1 MSTLNPTELI
11 AAIAGAEITVV
22 DFARQGDVIV
32 IPERMLSII
41 AEPTTP
47 VPQDGVDLVRGDFGG
62 NVHLLIVDGDAWF
75 DRAPVPLLLDD
86 TNIMSVGVLTV
97 ATEAT
102 AYLIHPEHATVGLAP
117 GSYTVRRQREWSEV
131 VHLVHD

>member
-11 AAIAGAEITVV
+11 AEISGAEIEVV
-22 DFARQGDVIV
+22 EFARQGDVIV
-32 IPERMLSII
+32 IPERMLSIA
-41 AEPTTP
+41 AEPTAP

-75 DRAPVPLLLDD
+75 DRTPVPLLLDD
-86 TNIMSVGVLTV
+86 TTIMSIGILWV
-97 ATEAT
+97 APEAR
-102 AYLIHPEHATVGLAP
+102 AYLIHPEHAAVGLAP
-117 GSYTVRRQREWSEV
+117 GRYTVRRQREWSDV